1 MTIEN
6 YLNIK
11 AEKQELNEQIK
22 EINKKLKAM
31 ISDFKL
37 SSFSGETFF
46 RFRAKWGDFD
56 QSSKQNTLN
65 DEMIENFSYLIP
77 HDIVNGEELN
87 LFFETT
93 VFENSSYI
101 LFVEYEEDF
110 MFEDPSE
117 KKKEKGLSDIYD
129 FFIIKL

>member
-1 MTIEN
+1 MTVEN
-6 YLNIK
+6 YLEIK
-11 AEKQELNEQIK
+11 SEKKELNEKIK
-22 EINKKLKAM
+22 EINKKLKTM
-31 ISDFKL
+31 IADFKL
-37 SSFSGETFF
+37 SSYSGDLFF
-46 RFRAKWGDFD
+46 RFRSKWGDFN
-56 QSSKQNTLN
+56 QSYKQNILN
-65 DEMIENFSYLIP
+65 EETIANFSYLIP

-87 LFFETT
+87 IFFQTE

-110 MFEDPSE
+110 MFEDLGE